1 MDSLSFNSAALLK
14 FAGDLSFD
22 KEFSDG
28 YIEDDAA
35 LFYTMIGE
43 LSLSLRRVLKVEW
56 SFWGVLSRSIIA
68 ALLMTEM
75 APLELLE
82 CRLLLGNDCS
92 PWLPAVELNTAWI
105 LLSLGAGVAFTL
117 ANRR

>member
-1 MDSLSFNSAALLK
+1 MKASALFDADPELLLSMDSLSFNSAALLK

-43 LSLSLRRVLKVEW
+43 LSLSLRLVLKVEW
-56 SFWGVLSRSIIA
+56 SF
-68 ALLMTEM
+68 
-75 APLELLE
+75 
-82 CRLLLGNDCS
+82 
-92 PWLPAVELNTAWI
+92 
-105 LLSLGAGVAFTL
+105 
-117 ANRR
+117 